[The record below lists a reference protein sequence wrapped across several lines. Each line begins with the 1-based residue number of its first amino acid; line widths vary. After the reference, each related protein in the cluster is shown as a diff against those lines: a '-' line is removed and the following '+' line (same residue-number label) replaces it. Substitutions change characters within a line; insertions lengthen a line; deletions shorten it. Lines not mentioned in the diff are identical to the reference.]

1 MQGFPGRFTLDKE
14 LLHGIVGPDMTCHPM
29 LFISVGSAEL
39 RTVLGP
45 VVVLLTFEEPRE

>member
-1 MQGFPGRFTLDKE
+1 MQGFPARFTLDKE
-14 LLHGIVGPDMTCHPM
+14 LLHGIVGPDMTDRPM
-29 LFISVGSAEL
+29 RFVSGGSAEL